1 MSAIQLLEFVSRD
14 VPICDRGSYRCH
26 CRPGYRLST
35 DGRSCIDI
43 DECQE
48 YADICIGNCNNE
60 PGSYKCTCPQG
71 YTLSSNERS
80 CIDIDECSGDSGS
93 SPCRQS
99 DHCFNTRGGFKCI
112 DISCPQDYEVE
123 GSLSAKRCKLKPEDR
138 LCSDPQN
145 VECLRRPISLS
156 YNFIA
161 LISKLRV
168 TVGSGPSQLGI
179 DLFTM
184 QSARY
189 YTLTTKF
196 TLSLIQVRAA
206 KDVGAKVDRAFFR
219 LKTPEPHRAIVALV
233 KEIQGPQD
241 VLLELRMDMYHL
253 GKYQASAVAQLFL
266 YITPYHF

>member
-1 MSAIQLLEFVSRD
+1 MDSHNLNYSILPVQVISAFV
-14 VPICDRGSYRCH
+14 
-26 CRPGYRLST
+26 L
-35 DGRSCIDI
+35 
-43 DECQE
+43 
-48 YADICIGNCNNE
+48 
-60 PGSYKCTCPQG
+60 
-71 YTLSSNERS
+71 
-80 CIDIDECSGDSGS
+80 
-93 SPCRQS
+93 
-99 DHCFNTRGGFKCI
+99 GFKCI
-112 DISCPQDYEVE
+112 DISCPQGYEVE

-156 YNFIA
+156 FNFIA

-168 TVGSGPSQLGI
+168 TVGAGPSQLGI

-219 LKTPEPHRAIVALV
+219 LKTPEPHRHSIYNYLMAIRSKA
-233 KEIQGPQD
+233 
-241 VLLELRMDMYHL
+241 
-253 GKYQASAVAQLFL
+253 QAIYLFTSRL
-266 YITPYHF
+266 IS